1 MSVVKD
7 LPSEGRSTSDFQAMD
22 EVKETLGGIGF
33 FKDLPG
39 HDLEPLAKACR
50 WRRYDGGQQIVGHQ
64 DESTDV
70 FFVVAGKVHAVIYS
84 PAGKEVSFREIEAG
98 STFGEIAAIDGR
110 PRSATV
116 VALTDAL
123 VASMPGNAFRKVLGR
138 HPEVSS
144 KVMEQL
150 AGLVRELSERVF
162 EFSVLAV
169 KNRIHAEL
177 LRLAH
182 RHGFDGNEAVIAPAP
197 THSEIASR
205 LSTHREAVTREINKL
220 ARDGLVERGGGKL
233 VITDVTRLARMVED
247 IAGE

>member
-1 MSVVKD
+1 
-7 LPSEGRSTSDFQAMD
+7 MD

-33 FKDLPG
+33 FKDLPDQ
-39 HDLEPLAKACR
+39 DLGPLAKACR
-50 WRRYDGGQQIVGHQ
+50 WRRYDAGQQIVGHQ

-70 FFVVAGKVHAVIYS
+70 FFVVAGKVHAVVHS

-110 PRSATV
+110 PRSATI

-123 VASMPGNAFRKVLGR
+123 VASMPGEAFRKVLRR

-144 KVMEQL
+144 KVLEQL
-150 AGLVRELSERVF
+150 ADLVRNLSTRVF

-177 LRLAH
+177 LRLA
-182 RHGFDGNEAVIAPAP
+182 RRPGVEGNKAVISPAP
-197 THSEIASR
+197 THSDIAAR
-205 LSTHREAVTREINKL
+205 LSTHREAVTRELNAL
-220 ARDGLVERGGGKL
+220 ARDGLIERADGAL
-233 VITDVTRLARMVED
+233 VIADVSRIAQMVEEVG
-247 IAGE
+247 GE

>member
-1 MSVVKD
+1 
-7 LPSEGRSTSDFQAMD
+7 MD

-33 FKDLPG
+33 FKDLPDQ
-39 HDLEPLAKACR
+39 DLGPLAKACR
-50 WRRYDGGQQIVGHQ
+50 WRRYDAGQQIVGHQ

-70 FFVVAGKVHAVIYS
+70 FFVVAGKVHAVVYS
-84 PAGKEVSFREIEAG
+84 TAGKQVSFREIEAG
-98 STFGEIAAIDGR
+98 STFGEIAAIDAK
-110 PRSATV
+110 PRSAAI

-123 VASMPGNAFRKVLGR
+123 VASLPGAAFRKVLGR

-144 KVMEQL
+144 KVMEHL
-150 AGLVRELSERVF
+150 TGLVRQLSERVF

-182 RHGFDGNEAVIAPAP
+182 RRGIDGNKSVIAPAP

-205 LSTHREAVTREINKL
+205 LSTHREAVTRELNAL
-220 ARDGLVERGGGKL
+220 ARDGLIERGSGKL
-233 VITDVTRLARMVED
+233 VITDVARLARMVED
-247 IAGE
+247 IVGE